1 MRKRWIIYPSRDE
14 LRDQLSQ
21 HFELS
26 RIVAQILI
34 NRELDTVKKVEKFL
48 SVKLS
53 DLHDPF
59 LLEGMDRCVERIL
72 IAVQRNETILI
83 HGDYD
88 VDGVTSTSLLYF
100 VLQSLK
106 MPVYFYIPNRVFEG
120 YGVGPEGIECA
131 ARIGASVIITVDCGI
146 NAVDEVEELNKRNI
160 DVLITDHHMPGE
172 SLPKAYAM
180 VNPNLP
186 DCKYPF
192 KDLAGVGVS
201 FKLVHALLKRA
212 REKNIKEFDH
222 INLQD
227 HLDLVALGTIADMM
241 PLIDENRILVYH
253 GLKRLERSSKI
264 GLKKLMQK
272 AGIPKHTKMKTT
284 HVSFLLAPRINS
296 IGRLKSADI
305 GVELLIST
313 KDKETEKLSD
323 LMEENNR
330 HRQILEEQVFRE
342 AKEIIE
348 TNPECTNNKVL
359 VIAKKNWAVG
369 VISIVAARLTRE
381 YYKPAIVLSIEDGIG
396 RGSARSINGFNLL
409 EGLKSCHELLAEYGG
424 HSYAAGLSIP
434 EENLEK
440 FINKLNNIA
449 NQQMSSDD
457 LLPEVCIDYNIE
469 LDEIGDELMKEID
482 IIAPFGQKNKKP
494 LFLSQEL
501 IVQGFPRF
509 FGKNHIKFVVENERG
524 IIQEVIGFNL
534 KRQLKELTKGDKVD
548 IVYSLNTTDYSG
560 MKTIQLQLTDARIYR

>member
-1 MRKRWIIYPSRDE
+1 MRKRWIPYPSRE
-14 LRDQLSQ
+14 KLRDQLSQ
-21 HFELS
+21 QFELS
-26 RIVAQILI
+26 RIVAQVLI
-34 NRELDTVKKVEKFL
+34 NRELDTAEKVKKFL

-59 LLEGMDRCVERIL
+59 LLEGMDKCIDRIL
-72 IAVQRNETILI
+72 LATERKETILI

-120 YGVGPEGIECA
+120 YGVGTEGIECA
-131 ARIGASVIITVDCGI
+131 SRIGASLMITVDCGV
-146 NAVDEVEELNKRNI
+146 NAIEEVKKLNKRGI
-160 DVLITDHHMPGE
+160 DVIITDHHMPGDE
-172 SLPKAYAM
+172 LPQAHAM

-186 DCKYPF
+186 ECTYPF

-201 FKLVHALLKRA
+201 FKLAHALLKRA
-212 REKNIKEFDH
+212 REKNIRKFDH

-241 PLIDENRILVYH
+241 PLVDENRIFVYH
-253 GLKRLERSSKI
+253 GLKRLENSSKI
-264 GLKKLMQK
+264 GLRKLMQK
-272 AGIPKHTKMKTT
+272 AGIPKKTKIKTT
-284 HVSFLLAPRINS
+284 HISFLLAPRINS
-296 IGRLKSADI
+296 IGRMKSADI

-313 KDKETEKLSD
+313 DEKESEKLSNI
-323 LMEENNR
+323 MEKYNR
-330 HRQILEEQVFRE
+330 NRQILEEHVFQE
-342 AKEIIE
+342 AKKLIE
-348 TNPECTNNKVL
+348 NNPDLANNKVL

-381 YYKPAIVLSIEDGIG
+381 YYKPAIVLSVEDGIG

-409 EGLKSCHELLAEYGG
+409 EGLKKCHSLLAEYGG
-424 HSYAAGLSIP
+424 HSYAAGLSIK
-434 EENLEK
+434 EENIKEFK
-440 FINKLNNIA
+440 NKLNLIA
-449 NQQMSSDD
+449 EQQMNSKN
-457 LLPEVCIDYNIE
+457 LLPELCIDYNIE
-469 LDEIGDELMKEID
+469 LDEIGDEMMKEID

-501 IVQGFPRF
+501 NVQGFPRF

-534 KRQLKELTKGDKVD
+534 KNQLRDLTKGDKVD

-560 MKTIQLQLTDARIYR
+560 MKTIQLQLIDARIYR